1 MANPE
6 VSILCT
12 GSELLDGRIVDTNTN
27 LIIHRLHRLGLL
39 VRQSLSCRDSA
50 SDIHSNLTHLS
61 ETAKVIIVSG
71 GLGPTS
77 DDITRDVIA
86 AYCNKPLVED
96 EQSLSDLKALY
107 EKRRRKFEQ
116 SNAKQALFPEGSTII
131 RNPIGTAPGFALTF
145 RGVLLVSVPG
155 VPKELAPMLDASVL
169 PLVAKHLGHTTPPE
183 SKLFRIFGLSE
194 AKIGELV
201 ESDEVPAAVQISYRA
216 SFPEIFVRLTTDER
230 DGRLDR
236 FASSI
241 EAKLGVEH
249 IVNCSEQGGFES
261 YLQELLISRKHTLAV
276 AESCT
281 GGLISRLM
289 TETPGASA
297 CFLGGFVTYS
307 NASKQAVLDVPENIL
322 KEFGAVSHECAK
334 AMAVGARS
342 KLGASIAVSISGIAG
357 PDGGTVQKPVGTFYI
372 GLASAKTVESFHC
385 FLNLERSWF
394 RSYAAFTALDV
405 VRRHLLGL
413 PPIHERIRADG
424 VSR

>member
-1 MANPE
+1 MANSE

-27 LIIHRLHRLGLL
+27 LIIHRLQRLGVL
-39 VRQSLSCRDSA
+39 VRQSLCCRDSA
-50 SDIHSNLTHLS
+50 SDITNNLAHLS
-61 ETAKVIIVSG
+61 KSARVLIVSG

-86 AYCNKPLVED
+86 AFCGKPLVQD
-96 EQSLSDLKALY
+96 NQALVALKALY

-116 SNAKQALFPEGSTII
+116 SNAKQALFPEGATII
-131 RNPIGTAPGFALTF
+131 ANPIGTAPGFALTF
-145 RGVLLVSVPG
+145 NDVLIISVPG
-155 VPKELAPMLDASVL
+155 VPKELAPMIDASVL

-183 SKLFRIFGLSE
+183 SKVFRIFGLSE

-201 ESDEVPAAVQISYRA
+201 ESDKVPEGVQVSYRA
-216 SFPEIFVRLTTDER
+216 SFPEIFVRLTTDEK

-241 EAKLGVEH
+241 ESKLGVEH
-249 IVNCSEQGGFES
+249 IVSYSELGGFES
-261 YLQELLISRKHTLAV
+261 YLQELLLSRQHTLAA

-281 GGLISRLM
+281 GGLVSRLM

-297 CFLGGFVTYS
+297 CFLGGVVTYS
-307 NASKQAVLDVPENIL
+307 NASKQAVLAVPESVFL
-322 KEFGAVSHECAK
+322 EHGAVSHECAK
-334 AMAVGARS
+334 AMAVGARL
-342 KLGASIAVSISGIAG
+342 KMGASIAVSITGIAG
-357 PDGGTVQKPVGTFYI
+357 PDGGTAEKPVGTFYI
-372 GLASAKTVESFHC
+372 GLASAEAVESFHC

-405 VRRHLLGL
+405 VRRHILGL
-413 PPIHERIRADG
+413 PPIHQRIRADG
-424 VSR
+424 V